1 MIKRRDFIV
10 AGISAGGTAAVMH
23 TLYQAPPTI
32 APTAKPTQTSEL
44 VIKSGLG
51 PQMDEFLLSLE
62 NTDKL
67 GRQWLASL
75 EKAPTLKQLGEQVMA
90 KLGNATSD
98 LAGATNTQIKRDFDD
113 QSLCIIDGWHL
124 SDTECKLAGLRVM
137 AIDANPDNAAI
148 IAAQEKAKLNASL
161 QEGEIAPLK
170 NWGPKKTQ
178 QGEKFNVQPDGHS
191 GMWFQ
196 IAGAPARAKIMI
208 DGELVRTTI
217 KKDTVTSGLFGDMQE
232 RILSTPGSYEIAL
245 VDPIKKIKQPIGKL
259 KVVKN
264 PSYQDNLKGNGT
276 SAACAVTKWGPK
288 KTKVGVA
295 KNEQPDGSM
304 GVWVHIDCLPKQA
317 KLFFGDDPLHIT
329 PKTFGFTTSI
339 PLPLI
344 EAPGSTPLTLRIN
357 GGASEIRIGDIV
369 IEE

>member
-10 AGISAGGTAAVMH
+10 AGISAGGTAAIMH
-23 TLYQAPPTI
+23 KLYQAPPTT
-32 APTAKPTQTSEL
+32 APTPNPAQVNKL
-44 VIKSGLG
+44 VIESGLG
-51 PQMDEFLLSLE
+51 PQMDDFLLSLE

-67 GRQWLASL
+67 GRQWLATQ
-75 EKAPTLKQLGEQVMA
+75 EETLTLDQLGEQVTT
-90 KLGNATSD
+90 KLGQNFDD
-98 LAGATNTQIKRDFDD
+98 LAAATNTQIKRDFDTH
-113 QSLCIIDGWHL
+113 SLCIIDGWHL
-124 SDTECKLAGLRVM
+124 SDMECKLAALRVL

-148 IAAQEKAKLNASL
+148 IAAQEQAKLNASL
-161 QEGEIAPLK
+161 KEGEIAPLK
-170 NWGPKKTQ
+170 NWGPKKTK

-259 KVVKN
+259 KVTKDPN
-264 PSYQDNLKGNGT
+264 YQKEPSSRRGS
-276 SAACAVTKWGPK
+276 SACVVTKWGPK

-304 GVWVHIDCLPKQA
+304 GVWAHLTCLPDDA
-317 KLFFGDDPLHIT
+317 KLYFGDDPLHLT
-329 PKTFGFTTSI
+329 RKKFGFTSSI
-339 PLPLI
+339 PLPLL
-344 EAPGSTPLTLRIN
+344 ETPGEVLLRIETVGN
-357 GGASEIRIGDIV
+357 PKDIIV
-369 IEE
+369 GKILIEE